1 MIEQAIKAVK
11 KVNPNTVGFM
21 LDCPAKRDIFEIFK
35 KLGFHPLAE
44 GAQRFNSNNEQ
55 VCRMVMNF

>member
-1 MIEQAIKAVK
+1 
-11 KVNPNTVGFM
+11 M